1 MISIRSI
8 NVGRAERIT
17 VSDGRTLLTAHGK
30 HPVGEGAVVSVGPL
44 GLQGDEQA
52 DPTVHGGRGK
62 AVYAYPHEHY
72 SFWNTVR
79 AQARLQLWD
88 EESSPGLM
96 GENLTITGLMETHAW
111 IGDRLRF
118 ANCILAISEPRMPCG
133 KFDAVMGFK
142 QASKM
147 MAQSGFCG
155 FYLSVTVEGTLKAG
169 ELAELV
175 PGPRQVSIAEA
186 FRSKLGRQ
194 HLR

>member
-30 HPVGEGAVVSVGPL
+30 RPVGEGAVVSVGPL

-72 SFWNTVR
+72 AFWNTVR

-88 EESSPGLM
+88 EES
-96 GENLTITGLMETHAW
+96 
-111 IGDRLRF
+111 
-118 ANCILAISEPRMPCG
+118 
-133 KFDAVMGFK
+133 
-142 QASKM
+142 
-147 MAQSGFCG
+147 
-155 FYLSVTVEGTLKAG
+155 
-169 ELAELV
+169 
-175 PGPRQVSIAEA
+175 
-186 FRSKLGRQ
+186 
-194 HLR
+194 